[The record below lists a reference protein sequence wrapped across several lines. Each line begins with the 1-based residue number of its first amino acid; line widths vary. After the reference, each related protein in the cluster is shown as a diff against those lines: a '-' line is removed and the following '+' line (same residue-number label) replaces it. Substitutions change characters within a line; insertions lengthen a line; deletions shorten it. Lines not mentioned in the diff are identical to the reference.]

1 MLYAWIFGYKV
12 SKSRLLNQLEIAVQ
26 GGYSWSYKKLPNE
39 MKMKHLSIQKRNL
52 NSPLWKLWQ

>member
-52 NSPLWKLWQ
+52 NSPL